1 MLSNINDMGIIVR
14 QHYLSK
20 VEKYLGKDMIIV
32 LTGQRRVGKSYML
45 KMIRDIKAK
54 DKNNNVIY
62 VDKEKK
68 GFDHIKTYQDLN
80 AYIDAHYQTG
90 KMNYILIGEVQEIE
104 YFERSV
110 RSYRT
115 EPDAE
120 VIVTG
125 SNAKMLSKELSTII
139 GGRYK
144 EIHVQSLSY
153 KEFLQFHNFQDGD
166 DALAKYI
173 QFGGLPGLVKMEL
186 NEDDAMEYQKDVL
199 NTVLLKDVISR
210 NNIRNVPFME
220 KLTSFIADNI
230 GKIISASSISKFMK
244 SQGTSVSPDTVID
257 YTQYLEDAYIIN
269 KVNRYDIHGK
279 RIFESNDKFYFED
292 HGLRNAQAEGTREGD
307 IEKIIENIIYQ
318 HLMGLGY
325 KVNVGQLQAGE
336 IDFVCTKKAGA
347 KRIYIQASYIIAND
361 ETREREFGN
370 LRNIKDNYPKYVI
383 SMTPGVIRN
392 DDNGITHLH
401 LRNFLMADN
410 LD

>member
-210 NNIRNVPFME
+210 NNIRNVPSME

>member
-90 KMNYILIGEVQEIE
+90 KMNYILIDEVQEIE
-104 YFERSV
+104 DFERSV